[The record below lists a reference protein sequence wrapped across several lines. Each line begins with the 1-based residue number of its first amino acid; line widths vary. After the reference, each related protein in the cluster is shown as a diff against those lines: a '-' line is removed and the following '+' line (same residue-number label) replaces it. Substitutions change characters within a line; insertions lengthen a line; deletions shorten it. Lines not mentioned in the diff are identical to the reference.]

1 MNIFKKIAKII
12 SNIIIYFLIV
22 LLTIYIALVLYQ
34 KFVQKSELLSL
45 GSLYIF
51 QIASSSMETN
61 LHIGDYIIVLKTDD
75 LQVGDVI
82 TFKENN
88 FYITHRI
95 QKIDGDKITTKGDAN
110 QDYDDS
116 ITKDIILGKVLCKAS
131 ILSFVVKYKFL
142 LITIILIMFIL
153 DSLFN
158 CNLKKEGNI
167 EKKDEIEK
175 K

>member
-1 MNIFKKIAKII
+1 MVIK
-12 SNIIIYFLIV
+12 
-22 LLTIYIALVLYQ
+22 LLP
-34 KFVQKSELLSL
+34 
-45 GSLYIF
+45 
-51 QIASSSMETN
+51 
-61 LHIGDYIIVLKTDD
+61 
-75 LQVGDVI
+75 
-82 TFKENN
+82 
-88 FYITHRI
+88 
-95 QKIDGDKITTKGDAN
+95 
-110 QDYDDS
+110 
-116 ITKDIILGKVLCKAS
+116 KVLCKAS